1 MSCYRK
7 PNSHIRNKIKVGLAC
22 QIMLLKTLE
31 HATDFDTST
40 WTLKRFSCF
49 KRWGL
54 LTSLSKSKA
63 KVDVL
68 DVGRLKTVPVDFKK
82 LSDVVD

>member
-7 PNSHIRNKIKVGLAC
+7 PSSHIRNKIKVELAC
-22 QIMLLKTLE
+22 QIMLPKTLK
-31 HATDFDTST
+31 HATD
-40 WTLKRFSCF
+40 FSCF
-49 KRWGL
+49 KRWGF
-54 LTSLSKSKA
+54 LTSLSKSEA

-68 DVGRLKTVPVDFKK
+68 DVGRLKTVPDDFKK